1 MWLEVLYSRHYA
13 GFGGVTELTASTSL
27 RKLYKFLW
35 PPNGICARLLRAR
48 WMMVINLDQNRQ
60 AVSAWLRIPPQPK
73 WTKKARSLWSSE
85 SLLRQRNTAGKQW
98 TWLSTSHVNVFGV
111 MSDFLFKKPGNI
123 EGSQTVEYQCL
134 QLSTSNQFAEQIH
147 LCTWAGERGYQV
159 YTHAGCVAEK
169 NQYFAW
175 YLQWFLSYFLASV
188 LNCRRILLT
197 LKYKTW

>member
-27 RKLYKFLW
+27 WKLHKFLW
-35 PPNGICARLLRAR
+35 PPTCICARLLRVR
-48 WMMVINLDQNRQ
+48 WMMVVNFDQNRQ
-60 AVSAWLRIPPQPK
+60 LQHGQEYPPPSPSEPRRLEASEAQNHC
-73 WTKKARSLWSSE
+73 WIQQVNNELGYQHHTSMYLESCRTSSL
-85 SLLRQRNTAGKQW
+85 
-98 TWLSTSHVNVFGV
+98 
-111 MSDFLFKKPGNI
+111 KKPGNI

-134 QLSTSNQFAEQIH
+134 SLSTSNQFAEQIH
-147 LCTWAGERGYQV
+147 LCTRAGERGYQV

-175 YLQWFLSYFLASV
+175 HLQWFLSYFLASV